1 MRVYLVGGAVRD
13 MIMGVKSKDYDYVIV
28 NASQADLDQL
38 QKDGFKQ
45 VGADFPVFLDPIN
58 GHEYALARTE
68 RKVGPGYSGF
78 ECQTENVTLEQ
89 DLQRRDLTMNA
100 IAWDARKSEYI
111 DPYGGREDIK
121 NKIIR
126 HVSEAF
132 AEDPVRVLR
141 VARFA
146 ARYGFHVH
154 ETTNALMQK
163 MVKNGEVN
171 NLQRERV
178 MQEIIKCVDEGS
190 DPVTFVK
197 VLCRCGAWQVLFPEI
212 PAPNKEHQALIK
224 SATTMCA
231 TVNAMSYFTAALFGV
246 LSPAEIETIQARMV
260 FPKQYFRFAS
270 TAAKTYKTLGE
281 FNRLK
286 AEEVVSCFDDNS
298 IQNKGG
304 EGFLMEL
311 NNFSYCAGSMTRA
324 MDDYVLHMYDLYS
337 SVDAATLI
345 EEAKEAGEPLVGRAI
360 RDKLY
365 EIRVQKIK
373 EVIG

>member
-1 MRVYLVGGAVRD
+1 
-13 MIMGVKSKDYDYVIV
+13 
-28 NASQADLDQL
+28 
-38 QKDGFKQ
+38 
-45 VGADFPVFLDPIN
+45 
-58 GHEYALARTE
+58 
-68 RKVGPGYSGF
+68 
-78 ECQTENVTLEQ
+78 
-89 DLQRRDLTMNA
+89 
-100 IAWDARKSEYI
+100 
-111 DPYGGREDIK
+111 
-121 NKIIR
+121 
-126 HVSEAF
+126 
-132 AEDPVRVLR
+132 
-141 VARFA
+141 
-146 ARYGFHVH
+146 
-154 ETTNALMQK
+154 

-178 MQEIIKCVDEGS
+178 MQEIVKCVDEGS

-197 VLCRCGAWQVLFPEI
+197 VLTRCGAWQVLFPEI

-231 TVNAMSYFTAALFGV
+231 TVNTMSYFTAALFSV
-246 LSPAEIETIQARMV
+246 LSAEEIEKIQARMV

-270 TAAKTYKTLGE
+270 TAAKSHKILGT
-281 FNRLK
+281 FNKLK
-286 AEEVVSCFDDNS
+286 ADQVVSFFDEHS

-311 NNFSYCAGSMTRA
+311 NNFAYCAGDVTRA
-324 MDDYVLHMYDLYS
+324 MDDYILHMYDLYS

>member
-1 MRVYLVGGAVRD
+1 M
-13 MIMGVKSKDYDYVIV
+13 
-28 NASQADLDQL
+28 
-38 QKDGFKQ
+38 
-45 VGADFPVFLDPIN
+45 FLDPIN

-100 IAWDARKSEYI
+100 IAWDARKSEYV
-111 DPYGGREDIK
+111 DPYGGQEDIK

-126 HVSEAF
+126 HVSAAF

-154 ETTNALMQK
+154 ESTNALMQQ

-178 MQEIIKCVDEGS
+178 MQEIVKCVDEGS

-197 VLCRCGAWQVLFPEI
+197 VLTRCGAWQVLFPEI

-231 TVNAMSYFTAALFGV
+231 TVNTMSYFTAALFSV
-246 LSPAEIETIQARMV
+246 LSAEEIEKIQARMV

-270 TAAKTYKTLGE
+270 TAAKSHKILGT
-281 FNRLK
+281 FNKLK
-286 AEEVVSCFDDNS
+286 ADQVVSFFDEHS

-311 NNFSYCAGSMTRA
+311 NNFAYCAGDVTRA
-324 MDDYVLHMYDLYS
+324 MDDYILHMYDLYS

>member
-100 IAWDARKSEYI
+100 IAWDARKSEYV
-111 DPYGGREDIK
+111 DPYGGQEDIK

-126 HVSEAF
+126 HVSAAF

-154 ETTNALMQK
+154 ESTNALMQQ

-178 MQEIIKCVDEGS
+178 MQEIVKCVDEGS

-197 VLCRCGAWQVLFPEI
+197 VLTRCGAWQVLFPEI

-231 TVNAMSYFTAALFGV
+231 TVNTMSHFTAALFSV